1 MQNSVPLPHWNFVQ
15 QACSPPP
22 KVLTKIGANLPPW
35 AHVLWTVLVYDLS
48 WGDSCFRLSEDQLLA
63 KHCAMFVKNNGRL
76 PQHISCSSPYW
87 CDHRAVPR
95 ECIRS
100 STRCPSEGKAW
111 DTTRTDFWLKG
122 PDPLI
127 GFRYFV
133 LQQRCDQK
141 STGKK
146 EEQKNQSTFLLCFAK
161 SRGIQIQLILYA
173 SNFF

>member
-1 MQNSVPLPHWNFVQ
+1 MFP
-15 QACSPPP
+15 SPKGFNKNWSQPP
-22 KVLTKIGANLPPW
+22 SLGPCIMNCVS
-35 AHVLWTVLVYDLS
+35 LWSQLRRFMLQTVRRSITCKTLCYVSFL
-48 WGDSCFRLSEDQLLA
+48 
-63 KHCAMFVKNNGRL
+63 NNRRL

-111 DTTRTDFWLKG
+111 DTKKIDFWLKG